1 MPQLDPS
8 TFASQI
14 FWLLICFFTMMF
26 ILSKFIVPKIAE
38 TRNLRTNKIDGYL
51 QKAEKLKE
59 STQNAITKYENALAE
74 ATQKANSELEKTKE
88 ELNKLIAEQQSK
100 LDKKLQKQIQK
111 EEAEIAVQKEEI
123 LKEIKSVSATL
134 TSEILEKLDISDVSM
149 SDIKTIIN
157 HEAQ

>member
-8 TFASQI
+8 TYASQI

-38 TRNLRTNKIDGYL
+38 TRKQRTNKIDSYL
-51 QKAEKLKE
+51 QKAEKLKQK
-59 STQNAITKYENALAE
+59 TQDAVEKYENALME
-74 ATQKANSELEKTKE
+74 ATQKANFELQQTKDD
-88 ELNKLIAEQQSK
+88 LNKMIADQQAK
-100 LDKKLQKQIQK
+100 LDKKLQKQIQT
-111 EEAEIAVQKEEI
+111 EEAKIAAQKEEI

-134 TSEILEKLDISDVSM
+134 TSEILTKLNITDVSM

-157 HEAQ
+157 REAQ

>member
-38 TRNLRTNKIDGYL
+38 TRNLRTNKIDSYL

-88 ELNKLIAEQQSK
+88 EFALNLIKANVDIEQISKITKLSIEQ
-100 LDKKLQKQIQK
+100 
-111 EEAEIAVQKEEI
+111 
-123 LKEIKSVSATL
+123 IKGL
-134 TSEILEKLDISDVSM
+134 NNK
-149 SDIKTIIN
+149 
-157 HEAQ
+157 